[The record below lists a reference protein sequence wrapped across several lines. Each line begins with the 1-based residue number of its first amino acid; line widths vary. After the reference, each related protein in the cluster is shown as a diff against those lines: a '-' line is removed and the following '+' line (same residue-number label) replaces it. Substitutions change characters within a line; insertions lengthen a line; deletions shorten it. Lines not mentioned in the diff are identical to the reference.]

1 MWPNLCIMGMG
12 ETKSQVGVPGNLKRY
27 ATSTYGAALE
37 EEKGIE
43 VRGQGESATKPGSNS
58 QNFRLPPQRHHGCAS
73 FQSNNPKAG
82 FPRIPERK
90 ERNKR
95 IQLNG
100 LQLASLLSNIM
111 GTAQEAI
118 QWLRLVKLYNFLESL
133 PQFGMRLGWTT
144 EE

>member
-1 MWPNLCIMGMG
+1 MGLTKVKLEIL
-12 ETKSQVGVPGNLKRY
+12 ETSKRY

-100 LQLASLLSNIM
+100 FQLASLLSNIM

-118 QWLRLVKLYNFLESL
+118 QWFRLVELYNFLESL

-144 EE
+144 EK